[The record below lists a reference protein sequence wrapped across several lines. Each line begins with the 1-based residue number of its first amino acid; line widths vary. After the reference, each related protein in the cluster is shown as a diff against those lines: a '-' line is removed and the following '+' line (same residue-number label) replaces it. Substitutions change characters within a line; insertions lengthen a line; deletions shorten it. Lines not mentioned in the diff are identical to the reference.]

1 MIIDLGDKNCP
12 GLLGRLD
19 GLVWVEDGAWVCRD
33 VQAAQVIIDAYTLA
47 DCQSAVCAAITA
59 HAKAIRDRLLAGVSP
74 GEMAAWSI
82 KRAEAEAYLA
92 SGNLADAPL
101 LAAEAAARGISVK
114 ALTARVVS
122 NAAALSQLEAVVAG
136 NDGRHRDAVRALTS
150 VADVM
155 QYDWSAGWPA
165 S

>member
-1 MIIDLGDKNCP
+1 MIDFADKQCPDLMA
-12 GLLGRLD
+12 RLD
-19 GLVWVEDGAWVCRD
+19 GLVWVEDGDWVYRD
-33 VQAAQVIIDAYTLA
+33 AVAAQAVIDAYTLA

-59 HAKAIRDRLLAGVSP
+59 HATAIRDRLIAGISP

-101 LAAEAAARGISVK
+101 LAAEAAARGISVE